1 MPQERRDTTATLLA
15 AHQRKLSKELS
26 RDKELG
32 RELGT
37 RDKETED
44 DAAAPRQGSATLPAG
59 WEEVEEPSGKVY
71 YYNATT
77 GESRWE
83 QPEEEEEEEEAPKAE
98 EDPEPEAVAL
108 HSVWLG
114 VVLEAQQRA
123 GRIESH
129 AAQINELVL
138 APVAEHIKELDSWRS
153 ALQKTGSAGIKALH
167 ELHKTLRST
176 QVEYLKDKESAEDA
190 AARLAKL
197 ENTPNHKSKELKRL
211 EERSAA
217 AASKQAAHTVRCM
230 CTHRTHTHC
239 TCTAY
244 APHSHIMCG
253 LEASGDPPR
262 PRMAGGDRV
271 QAQLPRGAVHR
282 ATVEALRGGAAP
294 GGGHHAQ
301 AGGQARLLP
310 AGRDRVAT
318 APHLESP
325 HRGRR
330 VDQCARCPHR
340 VHRH

>member
-138 APVAEHIKELDSWRS
+138 APVAEHIKELDCWRYS
-153 ALQKTGSAGIKALH
+153 S
-167 ELHKTLRST
+167 S
-176 QVEYLKDKESAEDA
+176 SSSSS
-190 AARLAKL
+190 RL
-197 ENTPNHKSKELKRL
+197 
-211 EERSAA
+211 AA
-217 AASKQAAHTVRCM
+217 AAVGAQRLQLQKIG
-230 CTHRTHTHC
+230 RT
-239 TCTAY
+239 
-244 APHSHIMCG
+244 
-253 LEASGDPPR
+253 L
-262 PRMAGGDRV
+262 
-271 QAQLPRGAVHR
+271 
-282 ATVEALRGGAAP
+282 
-294 GGGHHAQ
+294 
-301 AGGQARLLP
+301 
-310 AGRDRVAT
+310 
-318 APHLESP
+318 
-325 HRGRR
+325 
-330 VDQCARCPHR
+330 
-340 VHRH
+340 

>member
-37 RDKETED
+37 RDKGPED

-83 QPEEEEEEEEAPKAE
+83 QPAEEEEEAPKAE

-253 LEASGDPPR
+253 LEASGDTPR

-340 VHRH
+340 VH